1 MPFLFVS
8 TGDCYQTP
16 YIEAYESCFEGE
28 YDFLYW
34 SRGDVSCRIARAN
47 AIPYKS
53 KGESKLDKLTG
64 YAGFCSFAKDCLRK
78 KNYDGIVLLQT
89 QAALLL
95 SSYLKRHYQEKY
107 ICDIRDYCFEKLP
120 FVRGIEKSLFGC
132 SYANFISSPGYAKF
146 LPSGVEYHLLHNNHP
161 GLYRSEPSSAAQGPI
176 NIVFLGS
183 IRFHDQCRKLI
194 KAFSNDE
201 RFRVSFVGAGAL
213 ALKNTCGDLD
223 IEGVSFQDSFYPSQ
237 TVNLLEG
244 ADLLFNLYGNN
255 SPFLDYALSNKLYYA
270 AELGKPILVCPNTF
284 MEEITLEY
292 GLGFSVDLE
301 REDASTKLLE
311 EYSRFDFRAFD
322 EGRHSFIEKVS
333 RENDDANRLMKAFFA
348 NE

>member
-1 MPFLFVS
+1 MSFLFVS

-34 SRGDVSCRIARAN
+34 SRGGASCGIARAN
-47 AIPYKS
+47 AIPYNS
-53 KGESKLDKLTG
+53 KCGNKLDKMTG
-64 YAGFCSFAKDCLRK
+64 YAGFASFAMDCFRK

-95 SSYLKRHYQEKY
+95 SSYLKKHYQGKY
-107 ICDIRDYCFEKLP
+107 ICDIRDYCFERLP
-120 FVRGIEKSLFGC
+120 FVKGIEKSLFER
-132 SYANFISSPGYAKF
+132 SYANFISSPGYTKF
-146 LPSGVEYHLLHNNHP
+146 LPSGVDYHLLHNNHP
-161 GLYRSEPSSAAQGPI
+161 GIFRSEPSAAAQDPI

-183 IRFHDQCRKLI
+183 IRFQSQCRRLI
-194 KAFSNDE
+194 KAFSKDK
-201 RFRVSFVGAGAL
+201 RFKVSFIGAGAL
-213 ALKNTCGDLD
+213 ALKDACGDLD
-223 IEGVSFQDSFYPSQ
+223 IEGVSFQDSFDPSQ

-270 AELGKPILVCPNTF
+270 AELGKPILVCPDTF

-292 GLGFSVDLE
+292 GLGFTVDLE
-301 REDASTKLLE
+301 REDSNVKLFE
-311 EYSRFDFRAFD
+311 EYSRFDFGAFD
-322 EGRHSFIEKVS
+322 EGRRSFVEKVD
-333 RENDDANRLMKAFFA
+333 RENDDANRLMRAFFA

>member
-34 SRGDVSCRIARAN
+34 SRGDASCRIARAN
-47 AIPYKS
+47 AIPYRA
-53 KGESKLDKLTG
+53 KGDSKLDKLTG
-64 YAGFCSFAKDCLRK
+64 YTGFASFVKECLRK

-95 SSYLKRHYQEKY
+95 SSCLKKHYQGKY

-120 FVRGIEKSLFGC
+120 FVKGIEKSLFER

-161 GLYRSEPSSAAQGPI
+161 GLYRSEPSVAAQGPV

-183 IRFHDQCRKLI
+183 IRFWDQCRKLI
-194 KAFSNDE
+194 KAFSKDE
-201 RFRVSFVGAGAL
+201 RFKISFIGAGAL
-213 ALKNTCGDLD
+213 VLKGACVDLD
-223 IEGVSFQDSFYPSQ
+223 IEDVFFQDSFDPSQ

-270 AELGKPILVCPNTF
+270 AELGKPILVCPDTF

-292 GLGFSVDLE
+292 GLGFTVDLE
-301 REDASTKLLE
+301 REDASVKLFE
-311 EYSRFDFRAFD
+311 EYSHFDFGTFD
-322 EGRHSFIEKVS
+322 EGRRAFIEKVDC
-333 RENDDANRLMKAFFA
+333 ENDDANRLMKAFFA